1 MTNTGI
7 EAFLAICRHKNISK
21 AADELY
27 ITQAS
32 LSARLKALEEELG
45 CTLLLRSKGKRELT
59 LTTQGQSFYTLALQ
73 YRDVMQKINAVG
85 YAAPS
90 ERLRVSAIN
99 SVGNYLLPEVLKRF
113 AIDYPHIRLT
123 VQDMEAELASMSIIS
138 GKTDIAFSTSKVET
152 DQIVATSFLKE
163 PFSVICGVNAAL
175 PAQVT
180 REDLSPEQEVYINWS
195 AEYAFWRQTTF
206 GSDEAAH
213 IRLELMG
220 QIGLFAS
227 MPGKWAL
234 VPRSVANHLCVHGE
248 LRQCTPLFPI
258 PLRSIYVLRHRD
270 NAESPAILCFLDTL
284 REVLRQQNIGE
295 FLL

>member
-1 MTNTGI
+1 MTNMGI

-45 CTLLLRSKGKRELT
+45 CTLLLRGKGKRELT

-73 YRDVMQKINAVG
+73 YRDVMQKMNAVG

-99 SVGNYLLPEVLKRF
+99 SVGNYLLPAVLERF
-113 AIDYPHIRLT
+113 ASEHPHIRLT
-123 VQDMEAELASMSIIS
+123 VQDMEAELACLSIIS

-152 DQIVATSFLKE
+152 DQIVATPFMSE
-163 PFSVICGVNAAL
+163 PFAVICAADAAF

-180 REDLSPEQEVYINWS
+180 REDLPLENEVYISWS
-195 AEYAFWRQTTF
+195 AEYAFWRQTAF
-206 GSDEAAH
+206 GSEEAAH

-220 QIGLFAS
+220 QIGMFAS

-234 VPRSVANHLCVHGE
+234 VPCSVANHLCTYNG

-258 PLRSIYVLRHRD
+258 PQRSIYVLRHRD

-284 REVLRQQNIGE
+284 RDVLGQQKIGE